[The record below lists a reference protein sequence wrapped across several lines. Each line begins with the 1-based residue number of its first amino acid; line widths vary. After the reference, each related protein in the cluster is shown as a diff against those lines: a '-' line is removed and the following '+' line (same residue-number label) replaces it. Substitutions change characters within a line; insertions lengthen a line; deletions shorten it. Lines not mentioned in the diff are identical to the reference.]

1 MGGDP
6 AALDLAVHRD
16 AHGIWPFVAVGAGG
30 NAVLVDLE
38 DTLCRRLVRGVHVQ
52 IPQPAAI
59 LVVFGEFV
67 AALRSGDHGGQVVNA
82 QLNVPVGRRGD
93 LILPVLQLTARRGL
107 LAGVGLLPG
116 GGQLQRP
123 PGGIQQRDR
132 QLHHG
137 QHDIHA
143 VGLGKAVDTVALGK
157 GVVALPQLRE
167 IRRRQGQGHGL
178 KLCTGQPLLGL
189 RFQVRGQGHI
199 VPGMGRPHP
208 AELIDRILRKDIVFT
223 VVDAG
228 DVHPLFEGVDPGFA
242 FQRRAQRNERRRH
255 VLGGGGLAVIQ
266 QVQPELN
273 GLGAVAAVLLDADPV
288 QIKQAVFVPQTQI
301 AAEPVHQLVP
311 DDLQRVFVVGIAVQ
325 AVVGVGDRDL
335 PDLYPLALFHLAV
348 VDIQQGL
355 QQRIRGQI
363 VIFRLRLDAVC
374 EKAQS
379 ARAVDLLIPVP
390 VDLRDLPH
398 LAVKNL
404 RVVSEHGEHGSSTE
418 DFIV

>member
-1 MGGDP
+1 
-6 AALDLAVHRD
+6 
-16 AHGIWPFVAVGAGG
+16 
-30 NAVLVDLE
+30 
-38 DTLCRRLVRGVHVQ
+38 
-52 IPQPAAI
+52 
-59 LVVFGEFV
+59 
-67 AALRSGDHGGQVVNA
+67 
-82 QLNVPVGRRGD
+82 
-93 LILPVLQLTARRGL
+93 
-107 LAGVGLLPG
+107 
-116 GGQLQRP
+116 
-123 PGGIQQRDR
+123 
-132 QLHHG
+132 
-137 QHDIHA
+137 
-143 VGLGKAVDTVALGK
+143 
-157 GVVALPQLRE
+157 
-167 IRRRQGQGHGL
+167 
-178 KLCTGQPLLGL
+178 
-189 RFQVRGQGHI
+189 
-199 VPGMGRPHP
+199 MGRPHP

-273 GLGAVAAVLLDADPV
+273 GLGAVAAIFLDADPV

-301 AAEPVHQLVP
+301 PAEPVHQLVA

-404 RVVSEHGEHGSSTE
+404 RVVSEHGEHGFAAE
-418 DFIV
+418 DVIV